1 MSFSRQKRKA
11 PRRAAT
17 IMMAVIGASLF
28 LLFLSRDL
36 PDGLQDDW
44 ARENFGLVARYVIA
58 MTLGGAIMGFLLASL
73 FGRDGIVGWFVA
85 LAGGLLSTLI
95 AGAFGSFI
103 GLLPDL
109 LADGWQATDFVAIA
123 FGFLVLP
130 LAAAENTFSLLIW
143 VAMVA
148 ATHLLSK
155 VERMKSV
162 QHS

>member
-1 MSFSRQKRKA
+1 MRFSRQNRK
-11 PRRAAT
+11 PSRRTAT
-17 IMMAVIGASLF
+17 LMMAVIGASLF

-58 MTLGGAIMGFLLASL
+58 MTLGGAIMGYLLAAL
-73 FGRDGIVGWFVA
+73 FGRDGIVGWFLA

-109 LADGWQATDFVAIA
+109 LADGWQVTDFVAIG

-130 LAAAENTFSLLIW
+130 LAAAENTLSSLVW
-143 VAMVA
+143 VAMVV
-148 ATHLLSK
+148 ATHMLCK
-155 VERMKSV
+155 FERTTSV
-162 QHS
+162 RHS